1 MSRPGGP
8 PPAGPDAAGPPPA
21 GPQASG
27 PAAAGPDA
35 VPDVPPGDAAATA
48 AEVAAPRSAGRLRLF
63 KVARIAVVV
72 VVLAFLALALAK
84 RWSQVRDQLALV
96 DLWAVGLAFVLVV
109 TATGA
114 SMFAWR
120 ALLADLGSPLPARAA
135 ARVLFLGQLA
145 KYLPGSSVWAVL
157 AQTELARDYEVP
169 RKRAAAAALVFNL
182 MTLGVALLVAVLA
195 IPRLVSDDAPGWLR
209 WAPLVI
215 PLGLL
220 CLCPPVLTRLVALL
234 FRLLRRT
241 PMDAA
246 FSWRGVATAAGWLL
260 VTWVLY
266 GLQVL
271 VLAVDLGGSAAHL
284 LLPSL
289 GAFAA
294 AWAAGFLVVVIPTG
308 GGTREVVLTLA
319 LSGQLVGGQ
328 AAAITIAVISRLLL
342 TIADVVVALLGAA
355 LRPRRT
361 EQSPRGM

>member
-1 MSRPGGP
+1 MTDRVPEVGAADAEDVVAEGGGRPSGRSR
-8 PPAGPDAAGPPPA
+8 A
-21 GPQASG
+21 
-27 PAAAGPDA
+27 
-35 VPDVPPGDAAATA
+35 
-48 AEVAAPRSAGRLRLF
+48 L
-63 KVARIAVVV
+63 KVARSAVVV
-72 VVLAFLALALAK
+72 LVLAFLALALVK
-84 RWSQVRDQLALV
+84 RWSQVRAQLSLV
-96 DLWAVGLAFVLVV
+96 DLWAVGLAFLLVV
-109 TATGA
+109 AATGA

-182 MTLGVALLVAVLA
+182 MTLGVSLLVAVLA
-195 IPRLVSDDAPGWLR
+195 LPRLLPHDAPGWLH
-209 WAPLVI
+209 WAPAVV

-220 CLCPPVLTRLVALL
+220 CLCPPVLNRLLALL
-234 FRLLRRT
+234 FRVLRRSAPDT
-241 PMDAA
+241 A
-246 FSWRGVATAAGWLL
+246 FSWTGVGKAASWLV

-271 VLAVDLGGSAAHL
+271 VLAVDLGGSAGEL
-284 LLPSL
+284 LLPSI

-319 LSGQLVGGQ
+319 LAGQLAGGQ
-328 AAAITIAVISRLLL
+328 GAAIAIAVISRLLL
-342 TIADVVVALLGAA
+342 TVADVAVAGIGAA
-355 LRPRRT
+355 LGPRPVRRT
-361 EQSPRGM
+361 DQPISQT

>member
-1 MSRPGGP
+1 VPDGGDP
-8 PPAGPDAAGPPPA
+8 VPEAGSVDVGDATAEATGR
-21 GPQASG
+21 GSG
-27 PAAAGPDA
+27 PRA
-35 VPDVPPGDAAATA
+35 
-48 AEVAAPRSAGRLRLF
+48 RLL
-63 KVARIAVVV
+63 KVARVAVVV
-72 VVLAFLALALAK
+72 LVLAFLVLALVK
-84 RWSQVRDQLALV
+84 RWSQVKDQLALV
-96 DLWAVGLAFVLVV
+96 DPAAVALAFVLVV
-109 TATGA
+109 SATGA

-157 AQTELARDYEVP
+157 AQTELALDYKVP

-195 IPRLVSDDAPGWLR
+195 IPRLVSGDAPAWLH
-209 WAPLVI
+209 WSPVVV

-220 CLCPPVLTRLVALL
+220 CLCPPVLNRLLALL
-234 FRLLRRT
+234 FRVLRRQPPDT
-241 PMDAA
+241 T
-246 FSWRGVATAAGWLL
+246 FSWSGIGRAAAWLT
-260 VTWVLY
+260 VTWMLY

-284 LLPSL
+284 LLPSI

-294 AWAAGFLVVVIPTG
+294 AWAAGFLVVIIPTG

-319 LSGQLVGGQ
+319 LAGQLAGGQ

-342 TIADVVVALLGAA
+342 TVADVAVGLLGAA
-355 LRPRRT
+355 LRPRRS
-361 EQSPRGM
+361 EQ